1 MSQQSQQ
8 IVIISGN
15 PLNAAIAAVIP
26 LFIDTEVVSLSPAQL
41 TAQPKIPTRA
51 ILILNDTQIA
61 HLPNLRLHGFAG
73 AVLSIATNPHHNPS
87 QKHRILRWGQDSH
100 ATFTTP
106 YSLPELLDSIAN
118 LVPLEPENLKMLQTE
133 LTAPKRWFQ
142 SRIIPALKELTQDPT
157 DTSKIAQIVS
167 EIRAKTPVACH
178 ASIEI
183 AGETAQIQQHFTYI
197 LKDLSSSPLSPDR
210 TNDLLGRLRQTFDR
224 WREIAISG
232 GEGLGTFT

>member
-1 MSQQSQQ
+1 MSQQSQP

-26 LFIDTEVVSLSPAQL
+26 LFLDAEIISLSPAQL
-41 TAQPKIPTRA
+41 TTQPKIPTRA
-51 ILILNDTQIA
+51 ILILNDTQIS

-100 ATFTTP
+100 ATFTAP

-197 LKDLSSSPLSPDR
+197 LKDLSSPPLCSDR
-210 TNDLLGRLRQTFDR
+210 TSDLLDKLRQTFDR

-232 GEGLGTFT
+232 GEGLGTFS